1 PRMYELI
8 EARPS
13 VRTLYTQQLLHRGDL
28 SDDDVAAAVADFQVR
43 LDRAFEETHVAHDDG
58 LGDGSHVLD
67 EPEERIEDVP
77 VVTGVERST
86 LERIVS
92 TVTSTPPGFHVH
104 PKLERVLQ
112 SSKATFDGGEVAWNL
127 PEACALGSLV
137 LEGTPVRLAGQDT
150 RRGTFSQRHAVLVD
164 VSTETE
170 YFPLANLGPEQ
181 APFRVY
187 DSVLSEYAALG
198 FEYGYS
204 IADAGAFVAW
214 EAQFGDFAN
223 GAQIVLDQFV
233 VAAGD
238 KWGQRSSLT

>member
-1 PRMYELI
+1 ESGRSSVYATDVAKMVQAPIFHVNSDDPEAAVRVMRLAFAFRQTFAKDVVVDLVCYRRYGHNELDEPAYTQPRMYELI

-92 TVTSTPPGFHVH
+92 
-104 PKLERVLQ
+104 
-112 SSKATFDGGEVAWNL
+112 
-127 PEACALGSLV
+127 
-137 LEGTPVRLAGQDT
+137 
-150 RRGTFSQRHAVLVD
+150 
-164 VSTETE
+164 
-170 YFPLANLGPEQ
+170 
-181 APFRVY
+181 
-187 DSVLSEYAALG
+187 
-198 FEYGYS
+198 
-204 IADAGAFVAW
+204 
-214 EAQFGDFAN
+214 
-223 GAQIVLDQFV
+223 
-233 VAAGD
+233 
-238 KWGQRSSLT
+238 